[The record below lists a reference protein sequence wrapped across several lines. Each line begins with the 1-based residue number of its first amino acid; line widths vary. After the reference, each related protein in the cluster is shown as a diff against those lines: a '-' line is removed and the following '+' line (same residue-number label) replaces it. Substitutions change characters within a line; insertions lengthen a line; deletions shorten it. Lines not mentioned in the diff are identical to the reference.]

1 MKTRRTAGAFT
12 KTGSKDR
19 SFIMLTS
26 VAFDTLDYFDKLM
39 AAGVPDAQAR
49 VQAEFLRDQ
58 VEQQTGEIRRAIEKY
73 DESRRAELATK
84 GDVQDVRLEIEKV
97 RSETEKVRAETEKI
111 RLEIRETEARLTTNI
126 EQTRAD
132 LSVEIQKVRGGLS
145 VEIEQ
150 ARAETEKIRLE
161 VKETEAR
168 LTTNIEQVR
177 AETEKIRLEIKETEA
192 RLRTDMEKVKYALLK
207 WQIGGWLAL
216 AAIMAKGFGWIGF

>member
-161 VKETEAR
+161 IRETEAR